1 MVNWERSKDGHTMT
15 KTAAIAAARSS
26 VVMYRQGSGWICGSW
41 NKAVD
46 AWELEGEQPYQL
58 ASYAAQSL
66 KLTVALRLR
75 GRSQD
80 EIDYLIADRYPGE
93 PWESLVS

>member
-1 MVNWERSKDGHTMT
+1 MT
-15 KTAAIAAARSS
+15 KTAAISAARSS

-46 AWELEGEQPYQL
+46 AWALEGEQPYQS
-58 ASYAAQSL
+58 ASYATQTL

-75 GRSQD
+75 GRSQT
-80 EIDYLIADRYPGE
+80 EIDTIIANRRPGE
-93 PWESLVS
+93 RWESLVR